1 MKKIFRILTITAVL
15 TAVVLIAACK
25 QFLADPEEFFS
36 YWSSELVPVDYSID
50 KPSQT
55 IGGVPCVPSANDVTV
70 TVKLKNPK
78 NIKLVTPAS
87 SSDAGRVIR
96 FPGLSTQPT
105 YGTYY
110 TLVQTA
116 NDKLE
121 LTYKPLFLKDYEW
134 CTKDIGADITFVSTD
149 GRPFNKKFYLKLKVN
164 TPPPKP
170 TAVLAQTNSAS
181 PTYVL
186 CLEVPDM
193 GVSVTGGKLHKDIAQ
208 IEINGT
214 PYELTLNGTT
224 TDFVKPADTHF
235 ITAVTQLAGY
245 PVPPSGNWV
254 LYYDTQLP
262 VGNAYRAY
270 TVKLKDNKGL
280 VSAVLETGTARP
292 QLPAETVNITRGQR
306 STGSGL
312 GGTTGDP
319 IIING
324 ETSAPEAQITI
335 QNIAGTTVHC
345 EVQEI
350 VGASSTGAVSQY
362 DTNPVTATLGLNG
375 TNEKLYKVKYHT
387 DGTGYTPTSTT
398 IKYYKVLKCHSVTF
412 NANGGT
418 FLSGSTLSV
427 LVPHGTVAAAPSTPP
442 TKTGYHVDGW
452 YTEAAC
458 TTQWN
463 FSTQT
468 ITGDK
473 QLYAKWAPNSGTSYR
488 VEHYQELSAAPA
500 GQYPA
505 SPTETE
511 NPTGTTGA
519 NITGIYKNY
528 QGFEFDRQAPESATI
543 AADGSTVVKVY
554 YKRKTVNVT
563 FNPNDGTI
571 DSSTAN
577 VTLSGRFGTALTAPA
592 NLVKTGYT
600 FSGWSPLL
608 STPPVF
614 PANDTTYMAQ
624 WHKNPKV
631 KFKVYNGTGGSLKG
645 TYGSSTQ
652 TAGNVPPAILE
663 PSFTVTYGGS
673 ISFEAL
679 PALAWEVDSW
689 TGLTASPANAATV
702 TFSNITRDT
711 EVIVKFKK
719 TTTIKSTDPQPW
731 KLLKEVV
738 RIADNNAVI
747 TINGEIKATNEG
759 SAGVDANWGEIEI
772 NKNLTIKKAD
782 GATTAVLNANSNHA
796 TAPADAPADAPATP
810 HRIFKVTGN
819 KKLTLQNLTLKD
831 GKDEGT
837 LGVIGQGG
845 AITVSDSD
853 GKAEL
858 TNCIIE
864 DCQAKYG
871 GAIGCYSGTTV
882 TLTNTTIQK
891 CKATERGGAIFAEGA
906 TVNITS
912 CTLKGN
918 EAKVYGGAIFAQN
931 SGSTPTIVTVS
942 GGTIGGTNAAD
953 ANKTTGTEINEGMG
967 GGIYMA
973 PRCTLNM
980 LNNVQVIGNTARNG
994 GGVYAFGTTVTLT
1007 NCTLKGNT
1015 AKSGGAIYAKKSG
1028 SNVST
1033 VTITGGTIGGT
1044 NPADANKATGTG
1056 TDNGMGGGIW
1066 VDDTCSLNLKDS
1078 TDPSSGVQRLRILG
1092 NRAQK
1097 GTGIYA
1103 KNTIVSMKDTLQID
1117 TNNDVY
1123 LDDGTKIRADN
1134 DLNPPSGFVARITVP
1149 DNKYNTSTQVL
1160 IANYGVNLANQ
1171 TGKFTVTRGGSP
1183 AKNWY
1188 VGSNGNLTDDPA
1200 AIFDTISND
1209 RIKAFESNLKT
1220 TTVAQYNNL
1229 KGRLIFYKTDNG
1241 NYGVMLI
1248 TDTPPIGADAYN
1260 LKFKYKTYNKHD
1272 GTILKS
1278 GDTTVKGTFD
1288 FDLDTGTESTSA
1300 APLNDTKDFFLHN
1313 SKDIDPQNGAKFY
1326 VLP

>member
-1 MKKIFRILTITAVL
+1 MQCVSSAEEVKVTIKLT
-15 TAVVLIAACK
+15 
-25 QFLADPEEFFS
+25 
-36 YWSSELVPVDYSID
+36 
-50 KPSQT
+50 
-55 IGGVPCVPSANDVTV
+55 
-70 TVKLKNPK
+70 NPK
-78 NIKLVTPAS
+78 NIKLVMPTSPA
-87 SSDAGRVIR
+87 DAGKVIS

-134 CTKDIGADITFVSTD
+134 CTKDIGAEITLIAED
-149 GRPFNKKFYLKLKVN
+149 GRKFGKKAGFNLKVN
-164 TPPPKP
+164 TSPPKP
-170 TAVLAQTNSAS
+170 AAVLAQTNSAS

-186 CLEVPDM
+186 CLEVPNM
-193 GVSVTGGKLHKDIAQ
+193 GISVTGGLLHKDIAQ

-214 PYELTLNGTT
+214 SYPLTVSGG
-224 TDFVKPADTHF
+224 DFVKPADAHF

-245 PVPPSGNWV
+245 PSPPSGAWV
-254 LYYDTQLP
+254 LYYDTGLA
-262 VGNAYRAY
+262 VGSAYRAY
-270 TVKLKDNKGL
+270 TVKLKDRKGL
-280 VSAVLETGTARP
+280 VSETLETGTARP
-292 QLPAETVNITRGQR
+292 QLPLETVTVTRGQQ

-335 QNIAGTTVHC
+335 AHSTPGTTVHC

-362 DTNPVTATLGLNG
+362 DTNPVTATLGLAG
-375 TNEKLYKVKYHT
+375 ENEKIYKVKYHT

-398 IKYYKVLKCHSVTF
+398 IKYYKVLKCHRVTF

-427 LVPHGTVAAAPSTPP
+427 LVPHNTQAAAPSTPP

-452 YTEAAC
+452 YTEAGCIA
-458 TTQWN
+458 QWN

-505 SPTETE
+505 SPTETDT
-511 NPTGTTGA
+511 PTGTTGA
-519 NITGIYKNY
+519 NISVTPKTY
-528 QGFEFDRQAPESATI
+528 QGFQYDRQDPVSATI

-563 FNPNDGTI
+563 FNPNGGTI
-571 DSSTAN
+571 SGSSAN
-577 VTLSGRFGTALTAPA
+577 VTRRGRFGTPLTVPA
-592 NLVKTGYT
+592 NPIKTGYT

-608 STPPVF
+608 SIPSVF
-614 PANDTTYMAQ
+614 PASDTTYTAQ
-624 WHKNPKV
+624 WYKNPKV
-631 KFKVYNGTGGSLKG
+631 TFKVYNGTGGSLKG
-645 TYGSSTQ
+645 TYNSSTQ
-652 TAGNVPPAILE
+652 TAGNPPAILE

-679 PALAWEVDSW
+679 PDLAWEVDSW
-689 TGLTASPANAATV
+689 TGLTASPANAATAAL
-702 TFSNITRDT
+702 SNITRDT

-719 TTTIKSTDPQPW
+719 TTTINAGSGAW

-738 RIADNNAVI
+738 RIADDNAVI

-759 SAGVDANWGEIEI
+759 SAGVDANWEEIEI
-772 NKNLTIKKAD
+772 NKNLTIQ
-782 GATTAVLNANSNHA
+782 GGSGAVLNANSNHA
-796 TAPADAPADAPATP
+796 TAPADAPATP

-819 KKLTLQNLTLKD
+819 KKLTLQNLTLKG
-831 GKDEGT
+831 GKNNGM

-845 AITVSDSD
+845 AITVSDS
-853 GKAEL
+853 GGEAEL

-864 DCQAKYG
+864 DCQTEYG

-891 CKATERGGAIFAEGA
+891 CKATERGGAIFAEGS

-931 SGSTPTIVTVS
+931 SGTTPTIVTIT

-967 GGIYMA
+967 GGIFVS

-980 LNNVQVIGNTARNG
+980 LNNVHVIGNTAKKG
-994 GGVYAFGTTVTLT
+994 GGVYASGGTVTLT
-1007 NCTLKGNT
+1007 NCIFKGNT
-1015 AKSGGAIYAKKSG
+1015 AKSGGAIYAKKS
-1028 SNVST
+1028 SST
-1033 VTITGGTIGGT
+1033 VARVTIEGGLIGGT
-1044 NPADANKATGTG
+1044 DADANKATGIE
-1056 TDNGMGGGIW
+1056 TDNGMGGAIYI
-1066 VDDTCSLNLKDS
+1066 DDTCPLNLKDS
-1078 TDPSSGVQRLRILG
+1078 TDTTSGVQSLRILG

-1097 GTGIYA
+1097 GQGIYA
-1103 KNTIVSMKDTLQID
+1103 KNTIVTMKDTLQID
-1117 TNNDVY
+1117 PNNDVY
-1123 LDDGTKIRADN
+1123 LDDGTKIRADSN
-1134 DLNPPSGFVARITVP
+1134 LNPPGGFTARITVP
-1149 DNKYNTSTQVL
+1149 DGQYQPTTQVL
-1160 IANYGVNLANQ
+1160 LAGTGVDLASQ
-1171 TGKFTVTRGGSP
+1171 AGKFFVTPRSGQS
-1183 AKNWY
+1183 WL
-1188 VGSNGNLTDDPA
+1188 VGSNGY
-1200 AIFDTISND
+1200 
-1209 RIKAFESNLKT
+1209 LKT
-1220 TTVAQYNNL
+1220 
-1229 KGRLIFYKTDNG
+1229 
-1241 NYGVMLI
+1241 
-1248 TDTPPIGADAYN
+1248 P
-1260 LKFKYKTYNKHD
+1260 
-1272 GTILKS
+1272 
-1278 GDTTVKGTFD
+1278 
-1288 FDLDTGTESTSA
+1288 
-1300 APLNDTKDFFLHN
+1300 
-1313 SKDIDPQNGAKFY
+1313 
-1326 VLP
+1326 

>member
-1 MKKIFRILTITAVL
+1 MPT
-15 TAVVLIAACK
+15 
-25 QFLADPEEFFS
+25 S
-36 YWSSELVPVDYSID
+36 
-50 KPSQT
+50 
-55 IGGVPCVPSANDVTV
+55 
-70 TVKLKNPK
+70 
-78 NIKLVTPAS
+78 PA
-87 SSDAGRVIR
+87 DAGKVIS
-96 FPGLSTQPT
+96 FPGLSSQPV
-105 YGTYY
+105 YGTNY

-121 LTYKPLFLKDYEW
+121 LKYDAGFLKDYEW
-134 CTKDIGADITFVSTD
+134 STKDIGAEITFVSTD

-186 CLEVPDM
+186 CLQVPDM

-214 PYELTLNGTT
+214 SYPLTVSGG
-224 TDFVKPADTHF
+224 DFVKPSDAHF

-292 QLPAETVNITRGQR
+292 QLPAETVNITRGQQ

-345 EVQEI
+345 EVQEV
-350 VGASSTGAVSQY
+350 VGGSATGAVSPY
-362 DTNPVTATLGLNG
+362 DGNPVNVPLGLG
-375 TNEKLYKVKYHT
+375 TANEKLYEVKYHT
-387 DGTGYTPTSTT
+387 DGTGYTASAVTT
-398 IKYYKVLKCHSVTF
+398 KYYKVLKCHSVTF
-412 NANGGT
+412 DANGGT
-418 FLSGSTLSV
+418 FTDGSTTSTSRTV

-488 VEHYQELSAAPA
+488 VEHYKEDL
-500 GQYPA
+500 
-505 SPTETE
+505 TE
-511 NPTGTTGA
+511 NQYTSPPQIENLTGTTGA
-519 NITGIYKNY
+519 PISVTLKSYE
-528 QGFEFDRQAPESATI
+528 GFQVDRQDPPSATI

-554 YKRKTVNVT
+554 YKRNTINVV
-563 FNPNDGTI
+563 FNLNGGDISG
-571 DSSTAN
+571 STAN
-577 VTLSGRFGTALTAPA
+577 VTRSGRFGTALTAPA
-592 NLVKTGYT
+592 NPVKTGYT

-608 STPPVF
+608 STSPVF
-614 PANDTTYMAQ
+614 PASDTTYTAQ

-631 KFKVYNGTGGSLKG
+631 TFKVYNGTGGSLKG

-652 TAGNVPPAILE
+652 TAGNPPAIPE

-679 PALAWEVDSW
+679 PDLAWEVDSW
-689 TGLTASPANAATV
+689 TASPGSFSSGGGTGSITAAL
-702 TFSNITRDT
+702 SNITQDT

-738 RIADNNAVI
+738 SIADNNAVI

-796 TAPADAPADAPATP
+796 TAPADAPATP

-837 LGVIGQGG
+837 PGVISQGG

-891 CKATERGGAIFAEGA
+891 CKATERGGAIFAEDA

-918 EAKVYGGAIFAQN
+918 EAKVY
-931 SGSTPTIVTVS
+931 
-942 GGTIGGTNAAD
+942 
-953 ANKTTGTEINEGMG
+953 
-967 GGIYMA
+967 
-973 PRCTLNM
+973 
-980 LNNVQVIGNTARNG
+980 G

-1015 AKSGGAIYAKKSG
+1015 AKSGGAIYAEKRS
-1028 SNVST
+1028 ST
-1033 VTITGGTIGGT
+1033 VVRVTIEGGIIGGT
-1044 NPADANKATGTG
+1044 GEDANKATGTG

-1066 VDDTCSLNLKDS
+1066 VGDTCSLNLKDS

-1092 NRAQK
+1092 NLAQK

-1134 DLNPPSGFVARITVP
+1134 DLNPPGGITARITVP
-1149 DNKYNTSTQVL
+1149 DDKYNTSTQVL
-1160 IANYGVNLANQ
+1160 IANHDVNLANQ
-1171 TGKFTVTRGGSP
+1171 AGKFTVTRGGSP
-1183 AKNWY
+1183 AKNWF

-1200 AIFDTISND
+1200 AIFATISKD
-1209 RIKAFESNLKT
+1209 QIKAFESNMET
-1220 TTVAQYNNL
+1220 TTNYQYNNNNL
-1229 KGRLIFYKTDNG
+1229 KGRLIFYKTNNG

-1248 TDTPPIGADAYN
+1248 ADTPSIGTDVYN
-1260 LKFKYKTYNKHD
+1260 LKFKYKTYSKHD
-1272 GTILKS
+1272 GTILKN
-1278 GDTTVKGTFD
+1278 GDTTVEGTYS
-1288 FDLDTGTESTSA
+1288 FDLDTGTQSTST
-1300 APLNDTKDFFLHN
+1300 APLNDTKDFFLYG
-1313 SKDIDPQNGAKFY
+1313 STYIAPQNGAKFY